1 MRDGI
6 HAFVAAMVGDGNRAK
21 RPEGGNL
28 VGVKPCGAHQ
38 TGYGDNWE
46 RFGHDTV
53 ASLHERQK
61 LRDLINLLHCE
72 SIDFQP
78 SITMFRGERVRSQ
91 TFDRLFA
98 NPRTSSYVRFGA
110 AEAPRSPFLRL
121 HD

>member
-28 VGVKPCGAHQ
+28 VGVKSCGAHQ
-38 TGYGDNWE
+38 TGYGNNWQ

-53 ASLHERQK
+53 SSLHERQK

-78 SITMFRGERVRSQ
+78 SITIFRGER
-91 TFDRLFA
+91 FDRKHSTAFLL
-98 NPRTSSYVRFGA
+98 NPRTSPYVRFGA
-110 AEAPRSPFLRL
+110 AEAPRSPF
-121 HD
+121 